1 MVHSLLNGSNHL
13 QGESVPHRWASHPPA
28 RWPDLSVWFAV
39 WKQHSEQGSDHSEPA
54 HDSQLLPYPWQSIHT
69 GVKKLYPRLFKTAT
83 TPYRG
88 VLTLVSWGM
97 SSSLC
102 LEGAVCADRA
112 PGGATGEASLSTKLR
127 RMATSVERSISVVC
141 FCYTTKDS
149 ISVWYP
155 LIALAS
161 ISQSLLWCVGLKQS
175 DTE

>member
-13 QGESVPHRWASHPPA
+13 QGESVPHRWASHLPA
-28 RWPDLSVWFAV
+28 RWPDLSVWSAV
-39 WKQHSEQGSDHSEPA
+39 WKRHSEQGWDHSEPA
-54 HDSQLLPYPWQSIHT
+54 RDSRLLPFPWQLIHT
-69 GVKKLYPRLFKTAT
+69 GVKKLSPRLFKTAT

-102 LEGAVCADRA
+102 LEGTDRA
-112 PGGATGEASLSTKLR
+112 PGGLTGEASLSTRLR

-161 ISQSLLWCVGLKQS
+161 IFQSLLWCVGLKQS
-175 DTE
+175 DSV

>member
-1 MVHSLLNGSNHL
+1 MAPTT
-13 QGESVPHRWASHPPA
+13 QGEPVPHRWASPRPA

-39 WKQHSEQGSDHSEPA
+39 WTRHSEQGSGHSEPA
-54 HDSQLLPYPWQSIHT
+54 HDSQLLPFPWQLIHT
-69 GVKKLYPRLFKTAT
+69 GVKKLNRGFFKTAT

-102 LEGAVCADRA
+102 LEGTVCADRT
-112 PGGATGEASLSTKLR
+112 PGGLTGETSLSTKLR

-141 FCYTTKDS
+141 FCYTTKNS
-149 ISVWYP
+149 ISVWYA

-161 ISQSLLWCVGLKQS
+161 ISQTLLWCLGLKLS
-175 DTE
+175 DTV